1 MGDLACCNAGHQ
13 YHINNCDIDE
23 HHPDHHDMDN
33 HHPDHLGVLLRDGVK
48 DMGDLA
54 ERDSQSIRPIHPNL
68 LFQSWWSSCWW
79 WRWGQW
85 SWRWWRWS
93 SIVPVNR
100 SKLTFLFVGQ
110 NAINTL
116 CSGRKQYNAGNSRNT
131 LEEIQLEG
139 TIQIGNNA
147 ELARQTIEGST
158 IWRRRRLLITH
169 TYNTPIFLPLVL
181 SQVF

>member
-1 MGDLACCNAGHQ
+1 MDDQ
-13 YHINNCDIDE
+13 IID
-23 HHPDHHDMDN
+23 

-85 SWRWWRWS
+85 RWWRWWRWS

-116 CSGRKQYNAGNSRNT
+116 CSGRKQYIPGNSRNT

-147 ELARQTIEGST
+147 ELAR
-158 IWRRRRLLITH
+158 H
-169 TYNTPIFLPLVL
+169 PLKGVL
-181 SQVF
+181 SGGGGSLSHTHDKTLLLSIAFLQVLKSLYFCLLNLRRKI